1 MDLSGMD
8 IDNDLLLQDV
18 YPKKS
23 IGDKYGNSC
32 CIFASALTIFN
43 LILYGTVYILS
54 DTMYDRGQRE
64 LTQFTEGT
72 FLQNETS
79 TKDFLN
85 KPETTVN
92 IICKEI
98 NC

>member
-1 MDLSGMD
+1 MDLSAMD
-8 IDNDLLLQDV
+8 FDNDLLLRDV
-18 YPKKS
+18 YPKRT
-23 IGDKYGNSC
+23 GDKYGKSC

-54 DTMYDRGQRE
+54 DVMYDKGQRE

-85 KPETTVN
+85 KLETAVN

-98 NC
+98 RC

>member
-1 MDLSGMD
+1 MDLSAMD
-8 IDNDLLLQDV
+8 LDDDLLLQDV
-18 YPKKS
+18 YPRH
-23 IGDKYGNSC
+23 IGDRHGKSC
-32 CIFASALTIFN
+32 CIFASTLTIFN

-54 DTMYDRGQRE
+54 DTMYDKGQRE

-85 KPETTVN
+85 KLETAVN

-98 NC
+98 DC